1 MVNDENNVNA
11 RSPKISIVIPT
22 RERSRTLIHTL
33 RTCTDQTYAPLEI
46 IVSDNFSQDDTKEV
60 VASFR
65 DPRIKYINTGKRI
78 SMSHNWEFALD
89 YVTGDFVTY
98 VGDDDGLMPEAILD
112 LVEIIAR
119 TNTKAISWRWA
130 SYYWPDCINELS
142 RDLLILPLRGG
153 LEKRS
158 TKEILER
165 VFDFECGYEE
175 LPFLYKGIISKQV
188 IDEIRSLSGG
198 VFFQSV
204 NPDMY
209 SAVAISAVLDDYFYS
224 TVPFSLN
231 GTSSHSNGASQF
243 NLDVSSEEANQF
255 NSENN
260 IPFHEDLVMAPSVPI
275 LLAECFLQAREHLES
290 LRVYSFDMTKMISAA
305 HKDVR
310 NASEWRYQV
319 VKAAVAEIAK
329 RNGLDEVAV
338 KLFGSRVSPRLNQRT
353 PIGLTPG
360 VNMYHKQVVVMCAPL
375 EVSNIYGASVL
386 CGILLNRRMAHLQW
400 SITDM
405 IGTTFAI
412 FVGVIIRKFSSINW
426 KSL

>member
-1 MVNDENNVNA
+1 MNDEKGVKI

-33 RTCTDQTYAPLEI
+33 RTCTDQMYAPLEI

-89 YVTGDFVTY
+89 YVTGEYVTY
-98 VGDDDGLMPEAILD
+98 VGDDDGLMPEAISD
-112 LVEIIAR
+112 LVKIIER

-130 SYYWPDCINELS
+130 SYNWPDCINESS
-142 RDLLILPLRGG
+142 RDLLILPFGG
-153 LEKRS
+153 SLEKRR
-158 TKEILER
+158 TKEMLER
-165 VFDFECGYEE
+165 VLNFECGYAE

-188 IDEIRSLSGG
+188 IDEIKNLSGG

-204 NPDMY
+204 IPDMY
-209 SAVAISAVLDDYFYS
+209 SAVVISAALDDYFYS

-243 NLDVSSEEANQF
+243 NLDVSSKEANKF

-260 IPFHEDLVMAPSVPI
+260 IPFHEELVMAPSHPI
-275 LLAECFLQAREHLES
+275 LLAECFLQARKHLES
-290 LRVYSFDMTKMISAA
+290 LGGHSFDMKKMISAA
-305 HKDVR
+305 YKEVR
-310 NASEWRYQV
+310 NATEWRYQV
-319 VKAAVAEIAK
+319 VKEAVVTIAE
-329 RNGLDEVAV
+329 RNGLAEFAE
-338 KLFGSRVSPRLNQRT
+338 KLFSSGVNPRLNRNT

-360 VNMYHKQVVVMCAPL
+360 INIYHRQVIVRCAPL
-375 EVSNIYGASVL
+375 GVSNIYGASVL
-386 CGILLNRRMAHLQW
+386 CGILINRRDAHLSF
-400 SITDM
+400 SIIDLTR
-405 IGTTFAI
+405 TTFTIIVGLIARKL
-412 FVGVIIRKFSSINW
+412 FVN
-426 KSL
+426 KS